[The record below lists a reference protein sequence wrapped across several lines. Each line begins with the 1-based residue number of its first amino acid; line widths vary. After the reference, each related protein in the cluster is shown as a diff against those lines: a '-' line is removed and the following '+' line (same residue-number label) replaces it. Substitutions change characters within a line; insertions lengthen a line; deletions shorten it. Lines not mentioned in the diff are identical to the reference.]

1 MCGSACGS
9 DCGSNGG
16 FGTCRFLFA
25 ESSHPNACLMVLN
38 EDEYYMGLALRQA
51 ARALEEEE
59 IPVGAVVVCQGK
71 VVAKAFN
78 QTEILTDV
86 TAHAEMLAIT
96 SAAQTIGAK
105 YLKDCTL
112 YVTLEP
118 CLMCAGAIYWAQLGR
133 LVFGA
138 SEEKRGF
145 LSMGKQVLHPKTEVV
160 SGILAEESEALLK
173 EFFSMRR

>member
-1 MCGSACGS
+1 MIF
-9 DCGSNGG
+9 D
-16 FGTCRFLFA
+16 
-25 ESSHPNACLMVLN
+25 
-38 EDEYYMGLALRQA
+38 EDSYFMGLALKQA
-51 ARALEEEE
+51 ERALEEEE

-71 VVAKAFN
+71 IIAKAYN

-86 TAHAEMLAIT
+86 TAHAEMIAIT

-118 CLMCAGAIYWAQLGR
+118 CLMCAGAIYWSQLGR

-138 SEEKRGF
+138 SEDKRGF
-145 LSMGKQVLHPKTEVV
+145 QQIGKRILHPKTE
-160 SGILAEESEALLK
+160 ILGGVLAAEAESLLK

>member
-1 MCGSACGS
+1 M
-9 DCGSNGG
+9 
-16 FGTCRFLFA
+16 
-25 ESSHPNACLMVLN
+25 
-38 EDEYYMGLALRQA
+38 
-51 ARALEEEE
+51 
-59 IPVGAVVVCQGK
+59 
-71 VVAKAFN
+71 
-78 QTEILTDV
+78 LTDV

-118 CLMCAGAIYWAQLGR
+118 CLMCAGAIYWSQFGR

-138 SEEKRGF
+138 SEDKRGF
-145 LSMGKQVLHPKTEVV
+145 LSLGKDILHPKTAVT
-160 SGILAEESEALLK
+160 SGILAEESALLLK

>member
-1 MCGSACGS
+1 M
-9 DCGSNGG
+9 
-16 FGTCRFLFA
+16 TR
-25 ESSHPNACLMVLN
+25 N
-38 EDEYYMGLALRQA
+38 EDAYYMSLALKQA
-51 ARALEEEE
+51 KRALEEEE

-71 VVAKAFN
+71 IVAKAYN
-78 QTEILTDV
+78 QTEMLTDV

-118 CLMCAGAIYWAQLGR
+118 CLMCAGAIYWSQLGR

-138 SEEKRGF
+138 SEDKRGF
-145 LSMGKQVLHPKTEVV
+145 LSQGKDILHPKTEVTA
-160 SGILAEESEALLK
+160 GILAEESALLLK

>member
-1 MCGSACGS
+1 M
-9 DCGSNGG
+9 
-16 FGTCRFLFA
+16 
-25 ESSHPNACLMVLN
+25 N
-38 EDEYYMGLALRQA
+38 EDSYYMSLALKQA
-51 ARALEEEE
+51 ERALEEEE

-71 VVAKAFN
+71 IVAKAYN
-78 QTEILTDV
+78 QTEMLTDV

-118 CLMCAGAIYWAQLGR
+118 CLMCAGAIYWSQLGR

-145 LSMGKQVLHPKTEVV
+145 LSLGKDVLHPKTNVTA
-160 SGILAEESEALLK
+160 GILADESALLLK

>member
-1 MCGSACGS
+1 
-9 DCGSNGG
+9 
-16 FGTCRFLFA
+16 
-25 ESSHPNACLMVLN
+25 MVLN
-38 EDEYYMGLALRQA
+38 EDAYYMSLAIRQA
-51 ARALEEEE
+51 EQALAEDE
-59 IPVGAVVVCQGK
+59 IPVGAIVVCQGK
-71 VVAKAFN
+71 VVAKAYN

-96 SAAQTIGAK
+96 SAAQTIGGK

-118 CLMCAGAIYWAQLGR
+118 CLMCAGAIYWSQLGR

-145 LSMGKQVLHPKTEVV
+145 QVLASSILHPKTEIIG
-160 SGILAEESEALLK
+160 GILAEESEALLK